1 MGTYIKTWSLDV
13 DENSPKLPVLK
24 RLGSSYS
31 EETPG
36 AYGETSGDMPTDFID
51 IIRDY
56 NWTRSP
62 KTSRMD
68 VGKFFLYE
76 KRIKTNSILSNLA
89 NQIESTSSD
98 ILTVGSNTNTAI
110 DAVNNLI
117 KKGANELGFD
127 TNTVSKAFSLLQ
139 SGVTL
144 GANEIRELG
153 QKALKIR
160 KPFEADSQ
168 FAIGGTQVE
177 DYKYLYLTKE
187 TGFKYILPYF
197 NDVYTGLQNSFGE
210 DSGLLEQIT
219 DITNP
224 ITANIADIA
233 NVTKPGTYIERS
245 KQFNMTDQGRSIE
258 IKFPL
263 LNTVS
268 FDDIRSNWELLFGLI
283 YQNRPGRISRSA
295 IDLPVIYEVYSPG
308 VAYMPY
314 AYISNLSIN
323 FVGSRREMTLPS
335 PFGPASL
342 NTIIPD
348 AYIVNITLTG
358 LNEET
363 RNFIY
368 TSVANKITVS
378 QVPLPVQVTKAPAD
392 VAPAVKP
399 PAPPPSLVK
408 NNPAKSAVSPSVFPT
423 LNGAAAADLLNPNNR
438 SMGSGG
444 PGLFYTPGMKLGIP
458 LR

>member
-36 AYGETSGDMPTDFID
+36 AYGETSGDIPADFID
-51 IIRDY
+51 VIRDY

-98 ILTVGSNTNTAI
+98 IPIVGSNINTAI
-110 DAVNNLI
+110 GGVNNLI
-117 KKGANELGFD
+117 NAGANELGLNLTTFNKAVSLIQD
-127 TNTVSKAFSLLQ
+127 GITGATNK
-139 SGVTL
+139 L
-144 GANEIRELG
+144 GELG
-153 QKALKIR
+153 QKALEIR

-168 FAIGGTQVE
+168 FAVGGTQVE

-210 DSGLLEQIT
+210 DSGLLEKIT
-219 DITNP
+219 DITAP

-245 KQFNMTDQGRSIE
+245 KQFNMSDQGRSIE

-263 LNTVS
+263 LNTGS
-268 FDDIRSNWELLFGLI
+268 FDDIRSNWELLFGII
-283 YQNRPGRISRSA
+283 YQNRPGRVSRSA

-378 QVPLPVQVTKAPAD
+378 QVPLPIQITKNPAD
-392 VAPAVKP
+392 VAPVVKP
-399 PAPPPSLVK
+399 PAPPPYLAKNTPATPANQSVAGRNSLPGVEA
-408 NNPAKSAVSPSVFPT
+408 AKQFNQANFSIGSTGPSIP
-423 LNGAAAADLLNPNNR
+423 R
-438 SMGSGG
+438 GG
-444 PGLFYTPGMKLGIP
+444 Y
-458 LR
+458 